1 MGNNANQ
8 NNSSGSNMGGQLQSL
23 MQMLLSQ
30 QLPKS
35 VLNQGDIQKTMNQ
48 YTKDMTFNNQLFEMG
63 NQAMGGGMGGAL
75 GSLGNMG
82 GISNIM
88 SGFGSGGGG
97 IGGVLGNLGGGNLL
111 GSFGGFGGGSG
122 GGGGGAG
129 SGFPGASGGGYYSG
143 GGVTDTGKKN
153 IAQMLTLLGVS

>member
-1 MGNNANQ
+1 
-8 NNSSGSNMGGQLQSL
+8 
-23 MQMLLSQ
+23 
-30 QLPKS
+30 
-35 VLNQGDIQKTMNQ
+35 
-48 YTKDMTFNNQLFEMG
+48 
-63 NQAMGGGMGGAL
+63 
-75 GSLGNMG
+75 
-82 GISNIM
+82 
-88 SGFGSGGGG
+88 
-97 IGGVLGNLGGGNLL
+97 VLGNLGGGNLL